1 MNAAHE
7 KKTIETDVLIAGAG
21 MAGYAAAMATAETG
35 RKVMV
40 VEQHHGIGGAATQAN
55 VGTLCGLYYR
65 GAKPTPVPHPFCTA
79 LTQELLQ
86 TYPQINILSL
96 PQGLHVIAYE
106 KNALNHFLKAKI
118 LQQGIAVIFG
128 AHITDVQTNN
138 QELASVT
145 YQKDGHSTTIR
156 ARAFVDCTGTGIL
169 AQQVSHPMLRNDTYQ
184 AAAQVIRFENVG
196 VTTEFALNL
205 SLRKVMIETQA
216 HQHWPQ
222 SYLKLSV
229 VPGSLRG
236 NRFDLKWPLAA
247 KITDDATLH
256 QRLQTEVTQNLP
268 QLLNTLR
275 NVESLA
281 HATVLEIAPMPG
293 VRIQQRPEG
302 KYILTHTDVT
312 GCTKPEDGVA
322 LGTWP
327 VEEWDYTGQVNM
339 EYLPEGDGYLIP
351 ARTLMSPVYQ
361 NLFFAGKGISA
372 NTKAIASARVTGT
385 CLQTGY
391 AAGRLAASTDG
402 AAQQKVILALHATLT
417 QQP

>member
-21 MAGYAAAMATAETG
+21 MAGYAAAVAAAETG
-35 RKVMV
+35 CKVV
-40 VEQHHGIGGAATQAN
+40 IVEQHQGIGGAATQAN

-65 GAKPTPVPHPFCTA
+65 GPKPTPVPHPFCNTLIQA
-79 LTQELLQ
+79 LLQ
-86 TYPQINILSL
+86 TYPQINTLSL

-106 KNALNHFLKAKI
+106 KNALDHFLKAQI
-118 LQQGIAVIFG
+118 LQRGISVIFG
-128 AHITDVQTNN
+128 AHITAAQAGHHKLV
-138 QELASVT
+138 SVT
-145 YQKDGHSTTIR
+145 YEQDSRTTTLR
-156 ARAFVDCTGTGIL
+156 AQAFVDCTGAGVL
-169 AQQVSHPMLRNDTYQ
+169 AQQVEHPMLRDDSYQ

-196 VTTEFALNL
+196 ITTEFALNL
-205 SLRKVMIETQA
+205 SLRKVMTETQA

-236 NRFDLKWPLAA
+236 NRFDLKWPLAE
-247 KITDDATLH
+247 KITDDASLH
-256 QRLQTEVTQNLP
+256 QHLQNEVAQNLP
-268 QLLNTLR
+268 RLLDTLR
-275 NVESLA
+275 KIQSLTN
-281 HATVLEIAPMPG
+281 ATVPEIAPMPG

-302 KYILTHTDVT
+302 KYILTHADVT
-312 GCTKPEDGVA
+312 GCAKPHDGVA

-327 VEEWDYTGQVNM
+327 IEEWDYAGQVNM
-339 EYLPEGDGYLIP
+339 EHLPEGDGYLIP

-372 NTKAIASARVTGT
+372 ATKAIASARVTGT

-391 AAGRLAASTDG
+391 AAGKLAASTD
-402 AAQQKVILALHATLT
+402 AATQQKFILGLHATLT
-417 QQP
+417 QRP